1 MKGIP
6 LIPGVIAAGHMNR
19 GYWHPGDEA
28 DCPKCEPPPP
38 PPPPVVI
45 EVKVEVVI
53 PVPNQGSDCKTG
65 KRQFATRKAAMGSYH
80 SLQRRREGLAPR
92 PYKCAWCLC
101 WHVGNRRSNASKGR
115 GRR

>member
-1 MKGIP
+1 VKGYP
-6 LIPGVIAAGHMNR
+6 LIPGVVTPGHFLE
-19 GYWHPGDEA
+19 GYWHPGEVA
-28 DCPKCEPPPP
+28 DCPQC
-38 PPPPVVI
+38 PPVPRPAPVLV

-53 PVPNQGSDCKTG
+53 PHQGSDCKTG

-92 PYKCAWCLC
+92 PYKCAWCLT

-115 GRR
+115 TRR